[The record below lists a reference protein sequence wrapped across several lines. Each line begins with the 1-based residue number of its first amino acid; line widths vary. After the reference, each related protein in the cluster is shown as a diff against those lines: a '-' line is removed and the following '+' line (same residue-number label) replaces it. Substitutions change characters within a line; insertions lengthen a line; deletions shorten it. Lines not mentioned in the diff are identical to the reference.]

1 MYEKP
6 KLDKFAQLLETEH
19 LLGNRIFAIGDALAA
34 RLAPI
39 LDEQISSTQFRK
51 LKTGAIPTEVWRAGS
66 YFVHLINH
74 FADPVHMRAEE
85 AAVDFAVGC
94 GLPRDEADWVF
105 AQHEQARAYWNAIT
119 IAWKRMAGHDDGDRY
134 YAAMDFRR
142 STEAFVF
149 LFEAHAIRENT
160 DLYERASAV
169 VDAKSDALI
178 LSMLQHAA
186 EPDFLNPYIGM
197 VTHAEDL
204 LGITPPAGSP
214 IVR

>member
-19 LLGNRIFAIGDALAA
+19 LLGNRIFAIGAALAA

-39 LDEQISSTQFRK
+39 LAGQLTSTQFRE
-51 LKTGAIPTEVWRAGS
+51 LKARDIPAEVMRAGS
-66 YFVHLINH
+66 YFVHLLNH

-85 AAVDFAVGC
+85 AAIDFAVGC
-94 GLPRDEADWVF
+94 GLPREEADWVL
-105 AQHEQARAYWNAIT
+105 AQHEQARAYWSAIT
-119 IAWKRMAGHDDGDRY
+119 IAWKRMTGHDDGDRY
-134 YAAMDFRR
+134 YAAMDFRL

-149 LFEAHAIRENT
+149 LFEAHAIRENN
-160 DLYERASAV
+160 DFYERASAV
-169 VDAKSDALI
+169 VDEKSDDLI
-178 LSMLQHAA
+178 LSILQHAA